1 MLLLAA
7 DETSILSAFL
17 LPSHPVAFL
26 LWVRLVVVLT
36 GCCVLFLLF
45 LLPLHLLLLLLLLL
59 PLLLLLLLLFLLLLQ
74 FWQNSVTL
82 TSVRGLLIEV
92 T

>member
-17 LPSHPVAFL
+17 LPSHPVPFL

-36 GCCVLFLLF
+36 CCCVLFLLF
-45 LLPLHLLLLLLLLL
+45 LLPLHLLLLLLL

-82 TSVRGLLIEV
+82 TGVRGLLIEV